1 MAKYIFVVGGV
12 ISGVGKGIT
21 SASIGKILQ
30 ARGLRVTA
38 IKIDPYVNV
47 DAGTMNPTEHGETF
61 VLDDGTECDQDMG
74 NYERFLDQDLSRDNY
89 MTTGS
94 IYLSVINRERNLG
107 YNGRC
112 VEVVPDIPLEVI
124 RRIQAAEKKNRADVV
139 IVEIGGT
146 AGEYQNILFLEAV
159 RILKIKRPKDV
170 LLILVSLVPSLSAG
184 GTELKTKPTQYAA
197 RTLNAGGLQADLI
210 FGRAPIALDEK
221 RREKIAFVC
230 GLASKDDVISA
241 PNARSVY
248 EVALNFE
255 KVKLSDRILHKLDIK
270 PRATDLKEWR
280 QMVAAINDSE
290 KIVKIGIVGKYFDSG
305 NFMLEDSYISV
316 IEAIKHAGARIKV
329 KPEIIWLNAEE
340 FEKDPRRVRDLARY
354 DGIIVPGGFG
364 SRGVEGKIRVARY
377 CREHQIPYF
386 GLCYGMQ
393 IATVEYARDVL
404 GWQDAHTTEIDP
416 KTKHPVIDIM
426 PEQKKN
432 LISKNY
438 GATMRLGAYPTQLK
452 KGTIAAHAYGT
463 LSISER
469 HRHRYEV
476 NPEFI
481 VQLEKAGLVFSGIS
495 PNRKL
500 MEVAELPRD
509 KHPFFL
515 GTQFHPELKS
525 RPLRPHPLFVEF
537 LKSASNAAYGE
548 EEQKTKT
555 TSKQPAQK
563 LKKRN
568 KKTLRVLVKKNK

>member
-210 FGRAPIALDEK
+210 FGRAPIPLDEK

-270 PRATDLKEWR
+270 PRATDLREWR

-290 KIVKIGIVGKYFDSG
+290 KTVKIGIVGKYFDSG

-316 IEAIKHAGARIKV
+316 IEAIKHAGAKIKV
-329 KPEIIWLNAEE
+329 KPEIVWLNAEE

-364 SRGVEGKIRVARY
+364 SRGVEGKIRVAHY

-438 GATMRLGAYPTQLK
+438 GATMRLGAYPAQLK

-481 VQLEKAGLVFSGIS
+481 AQLEKAGLVFSGIS

-548 EEQKTKT
+548 EEQRVKTA
-555 TSKQPAQK
+555 PRAQ
-563 LKKRN
+563 LKN
-568 KKTLRVLVKKNK
+568 KKVLRMTRKQGK